1 MCERRVGERGAESQE
16 EKAEEIGR
24 EEKRKEKGESE
35 KKRDVKMIY
44 ISITSGTTSFDTV
57 LMYVEWIL

>member
-1 MCERRVGERGAESQE
+1 MCERRVGERGVESQE

-24 EEKRKEKGESE
+24 EVKRKEKGESE

-44 ISITSGTTSFDTV
+44 ISIT
-57 LMYVEWIL
+57 

>member
-1 MCERRVGERGAESQE
+1 MCERRVGERGVESQE

-44 ISITSGTTSFDTV
+44 ISIT
-57 LMYVEWIL
+57 